1 MNIKRKILTAAIAA
15 ALITAAAGCGG
26 GDAQQASSGK
36 YPTGEISY
44 PIDSDET
51 VTYWVSMNSVVSKF
65 ATTNADTHYAQRL
78 KEKTGINVEY
88 IHPPAGQEETKFNL
102 LLASGSMPDIIAW
115 DWMNLSDNI
124 DDLIEKG
131 YIQKLNGFMEDY
143 APNMTKYM
151 SGIEGIDKMLRTDA
165 GNYYVF
171 PYVRDTDDV
180 RVFCGPIIRKDWLDD
195 VGLDVPETIDEW
207 HTMLVKFKE
216 AKGVA
221 PLLTNKT
228 TFLNN
233 GMLLGAYGTTLGLYI
248 DDGRVVYG
256 PATENYRDAIETI
269 ASWYS
274 EGLINQNFISID
286 TATLNAKMLNNE
298 IGATYGYNASGIGT
312 WLANGTAGGAKFDLV
327 AAKYPVLEKGQKP
340 MFGQKN
346 AIVGE
351 FYDCVISGS
360 SKNKELAARLL
371 DYNFTEEGHLL
382 QHFGVEGETY
392 TIEDGVPTFT
402 DFVLNNPDGRSMSE
416 VLSDYTHTTYSVPGF
431 SNSEA
436 FKQQLTYPQQLDAL
450 EKWSDT
456 DEDAHQMP
464 PLSMPTEELNEY
476 NKIMNDIDTYVN
488 EVTSEFIMGVRP
500 ISDFDEYFETL
511 KSLGI
516 ERALELKQAAYER
529 YLNR

>member
-195 VGLDVPETIDEW
+195 VGLDVPETID
-207 HTMLVKFKE
+207 
-216 AKGVA
+216 
-221 PLLTNKT
+221 
-228 TFLNN
+228 
-233 GMLLGAYGTTLGLYI
+233 
-248 DDGRVVYG
+248 
-256 PATENYRDAIETI
+256 
-269 ASWYS
+269 
-274 EGLINQNFISID
+274 
-286 TATLNAKMLNNE
+286 
-298 IGATYGYNASGIGT
+298 
-312 WLANGTAGGAKFDLV
+312 
-327 AAKYPVLEKGQKP
+327 
-340 MFGQKN
+340 
-346 AIVGE
+346 
-351 FYDCVISGS
+351 
-360 SKNKELAARLL
+360 
-371 DYNFTEEGHLL
+371 
-382 QHFGVEGETY
+382 
-392 TIEDGVPTFT
+392 
-402 DFVLNNPDGRSMSE
+402 
-416 VLSDYTHTTYSVPGF
+416 
-431 SNSEA
+431 
-436 FKQQLTYPQQLDAL
+436 
-450 EKWSDT
+450 
-456 DEDAHQMP
+456 
-464 PLSMPTEELNEY
+464 
-476 NKIMNDIDTYVN
+476 
-488 EVTSEFIMGVRP
+488 
-500 ISDFDEYFETL
+500 
-511 KSLGI
+511 
-516 ERALELKQAAYER
+516 
-529 YLNR
+529 